1 MPEYV
6 NPVDPPDLGLLPTFR
21 RLLRLWRA
29 EWRMGVFGLSCS
41 FVYTLISTAIPLLQQ
56 RAIDDA
62 IVTHKRSLW
71 PYLGLI
77 AALALVRLVVNF
89 NRRYATARI
98 GIRIEARMREL
109 LYQAYLRYPRAFY
122 DRHATGQVL
131 SRATNDL
138 YPIRYFIG
146 WGLVQG
152 MQSLM
157 MIVAT
162 AIVLVLVDPRLAL
175 YTAIAMPP
183 ITVLALRF
191 ARRVSPISR
200 EVQERKGDVTEAA
213 DEAVVGIE
221 MVQAFGREDDVRGR
235 FGGKAGAVRD
245 TVLRQAGVEARHL
258 PGLYYLPSL
267 SIAAVVFFGGRQVI
281 GGHLT
286 IGQFVLFETLL
297 LQLVWPL
304 EALGWITNLAQRAL
318 ASAGRSFAWLEGI
331 EPLPEPAEPKHLP
344 GTLEASAAKPPMP
357 GGSPRPPLAAGGGP
371 LGVRFESVRFAYGG
385 ETDVLD
391 DLDLELAPGEIV
403 AVCGA
408 TGAGKTSLLSL
419 LPRFYD
425 PTGGRVLVGGVDT
438 RDVPIAEL
446 RSAVALVTQRPVLF
460 SVPLRE
466 NLVAGRE
473 DAAWDEVLAA
483 CEAAGV
489 ATFAPELPDGYDTL
503 IGERGINLSGGQRQ
517 RVALARALV
526 TGARVIVLD
535 DPLSAVDTL
544 TERRLVARLRPALE
558 GRTVLVATQRLSTV
572 ELADRA
578 VVLVDGRIVESG
590 TPRELLALGGAFA
603 TLFGDEVVAA

>member
-1 MPEYV
+1 MPEFA

-29 EWRMGVFGLSCS
+29 EWRLGVLGCLFALT
-41 FVYTLISTAIPLLQQ
+41 YTLISIAIPLLTQ

-62 IVTHKRSLW
+62 IVGHKHPLW
-71 PYLGLI
+71 PYI
-77 AALALVRLVVNF
+77 AAIVALALLRFAVNF
-89 NRRYATARI
+89 SRRFATARI

-146 WGLVQG
+146 WGLIQG
-152 MQSLM
+152 IQSLM
-157 MIVAT
+157 MIVA
-162 AIVLVLVDPRLAL
+162 AGIVLVIVNPRLAL
-175 YTAIAMPP
+175 YTAVAMPP

-191 ARRVSPISR
+191 ARRVSPLSR
-200 EVQERKGDVTEAA
+200 QVQERKGDVTEAA

-221 MVQAFGREDDVRGR
+221 MVQAFGREAEVRSR
-235 FGGKAGAVRD
+235 FGDKAQAVRE

-281 GGHLT
+281 SGSLT
-286 IGQFVLFETLL
+286 IGEFVLFETLL

-304 EALGWITNLAQRAL
+304 EALGWITNLGQRAL

-331 EPLPEPAEPKHLP
+331 EPLPEPVD
-344 GTLEASAAKPPMP
+344 
-357 GGSPRPPLAAGGGP
+357 PRPLPAGP
-371 LGVRFESVRFAYGG
+371 LGVRFEAVQFAYGG
-385 ETDVLD
+385 EVDVLH
-391 DLDLELAPGEIV
+391 DLDLAVEPGEIV
-403 AVCGA
+403 AICGP
-408 TGAGKTSLLSL
+408 TGSGKTSLLNL

-425 PTGGRVLVGGVDT
+425 PTDGRVLVGGVDT

-446 RSAVALVTQRPVLF
+446 RASVALVTQRPVLF

-466 NLVAGRE
+466 NLMAGRE
-473 DAAWDEVLAA
+473 DADWDEVLAA

-489 ATFAPELPDGYDTL
+489 DAFADGLPDGYDTL

-526 TGARVIVLD
+526 TKARIVVLD

-544 TERRLVARLRPALE
+544 TERRLVKRLRPALQ

-590 TPRELLALGGAFA
+590 TPHDLLRAGGAFA
-603 TLFGDEVVAA
+603 ELFGDEVVAA

>member
-1 MPEYV
+1 MPGYV

-21 RLLRLWRA
+21 RLLGLWRVQ
-29 EWRMGVFGLSCS
+29 WRLGVVGLVFAFC
-41 FVYTLISTAIPLLQQ
+41 YTLISIAIPVITQ

-62 IVTHKRSLW
+62 IVGDAHPLW
-71 PYLGLI
+71 PYLLAILGLATLRFAI
-77 AALALVRLVVNF
+77 NF
-89 NRRYATARI
+89 TRRYATARI

-109 LYQAYLRYPRAFY
+109 LYNAYLRYPRAFY

-152 MQSLM
+152 MQSVM
-157 MIVAT
+157 MIVGAG
-162 AIVLVLVDPRLAL
+162 IVLVLVNAKLAL
-175 YTAIAMPP
+175 YTAVAMPP
-183 ITVLALRF
+183 IFALALHF
-191 ARRVSPISR
+191 ARRVSPLSR
-200 EVQERKGDVTEAA
+200 EVQARKGDVTESA

-221 MVQAFGREDDVRGR
+221 MVQAFGREDDIRGR
-235 FGGKAGAVRD
+235 FGDRAVAVRD
-245 TVLRQAGVEARHL
+245 TVIRQAGVEARHL
-258 PGLYYLPSL
+258 PGLYYLPAL

-281 GGHLT
+281 ANDLS
-286 IGQFVLFETLL
+286 IGEFVLFETLL

-304 EALGWITNLAQRAL
+304 EALGWIMNLAQRAL

-331 EPLPEPAEPKHLP
+331 EPLPEPQRPRHLP
-344 GTLEASAAKPPMP
+344 QGRLD
-357 GGSPRPPLAAGGGP
+357 
-371 LGVRFESVRFAYGG
+371 VRFEAVRFAYGG
-385 ETDVLD
+385 ETDVLRG
-391 DLDLELAPGEIV
+391 LDLEIEAGEIV
-403 AVCGA
+403 AVCA
-408 TGAGKTSLLSL
+408 PTGSGKTSLLNL

-466 NLVAGRE
+466 NLTAGRD
-473 DAAWDEVLAA
+473 DADWDAVLAA
-483 CEAAGV
+483 CAAAGV
-489 ATFAPELPDGYDTL
+489 DAFAENLPHGYDTL
-503 IGERGINLSGGQRQ
+503 IGERGVNLSGGERQ

-526 TGARVIVLD
+526 TGARVVVLD

-544 TERRLVARLRPALE
+544 TERRLVKRLRPALE

-572 ELADRA
+572 EVADRA
-578 VVLVDGRIVESG
+578 VVLIDGLIVESG
-590 TPRELLALGGAFA
+590 PPRDLLRAGGPFA
-603 TLFGDEVVAA
+603 ALFGDEVAA